1 MKKEYGAFKYVDIET
16 ECFDLASDEEIG
28 HDAKQRLKKEHSQ
41 PSWLERWA

>member
-28 HDAKQRLKKEHSQ
+28 HDAKSCTLQVQLAET
-41 PSWLERWA
+41 EEGA